1 MGTQKPFDWLFNVG
15 PFPAPGG
22 REVPNNLSTP
32 IGPAPWA
39 VKQGPSARRIVDF
52 ADANRARGIIP
63 VGQSGVWFDAHYKD
77 QAEAYMVGGYMPQY
91 LKEQDVVANTRD
103 TLTLKPG
110 NPQ

>member
-1 MGTQKPFDWLFNVG
+1 M
-15 PFPAPGG
+15 
-22 REVPNNLSTP
+22 P

-39 VKQGPSARRIVDF
+39 VKQGPSARRIIDF
-52 ADANRARGIIP
+52 ADPGRARGIIP

-103 TLTLKPG
+103 TLTLKPK
-110 NPQ
+110 